1 MPIKN
6 PWRDNHA
13 GAGARL
19 RGQDARGA
27 LAFLNLEGEKVP
39 VVDSEFAD
47 VSVEVHTTANGP
59 RPEDRRAGRVRFLD
73 ALEPETLIWLPDGH
87 LTQLLDPSADR
98 WRDA

>member
-1 MPIKN
+1 VP
-6 PWRDNHA
+6 
-13 GAGARL
+13 GL

-59 RPEDRRAGRVRFLD
+59 RLEDRRAGRVRFLD
-73 ALEPETLIWLPDGH
+73 ALELETLRWLPDGH